1 MGRGWKLAGLGL
13 FLSVAVISLAGCGSN
28 GPTAEE
34 KQEARRRQERV
45 EEKKA
50 EAIAFER
57 RQQCETQLGGFL
69 EALEELDARLE
80 VGLTYAE
87 YSQELGSIQVAYNRL
102 PINELDPRCLGRVGL
117 PSENAFQ
124 EFTAAGE
131 AWDECIEALSCEDGI
146 SPEVQN
152 QWLKGSEKL
161 KVATGLGMTE
171 VGAPTPADF
180 TSIEQGGGS
189 P

>member
-1 MGRGWKLAGLGL
+1 MGRGWKLAALGL
-13 FLSVAVISLAGCGSN
+13 FLLAAMAPLAGCGSS

-34 KQEARRRQERV
+34 KREARERRERA

-50 EAIAFER
+50 QAIAFER
-57 RQQCETQLGGFL
+57 RHQCETQLGGFL

-87 YSQELGSIQVAYNRL
+87 YSQELGTIQVAYNRL
-102 PINELDPRCLGRVGL
+102 PINQLDARCLARVGI
-117 PSENAFQ
+117 PSEKAFQ

-131 AWDECIEALSCEDGI
+131 AWNECIEALSCEDGI
-146 SPEVQN
+146 SPEVQD
-152 QWLKGSEKL
+152 QWVNGSEKIQ
-161 KVATGLGMTE
+161 VATGLGMTE

-180 TSIEQGGGS
+180 TAVKEDSS